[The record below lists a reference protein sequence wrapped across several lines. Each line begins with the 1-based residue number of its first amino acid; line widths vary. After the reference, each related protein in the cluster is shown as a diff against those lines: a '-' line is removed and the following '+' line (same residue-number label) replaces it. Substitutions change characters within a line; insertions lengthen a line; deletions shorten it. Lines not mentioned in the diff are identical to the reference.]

1 MHSYDASNGWTI
13 HPDSA
18 FLVLD
23 KRNPHVTSDL
33 KAISIACDEA
43 IADGCGD
50 WAEILKYEAEDY
62 LQGEE

>member
-23 KRNPHVTSDL
+23 KRNPHAASDL

-43 IADGCGD
+43 IANGCGE

-62 LQGEE
+62 LTGEE

>member
-18 FLVLD
+18 FLVWD
-23 KRNPHVTSDL
+23 KKNPHAASDL
-33 KAISIACDEA
+33 KAISAACDEA
-43 IADGCGD
+43 IAAGCGN

-62 LQGEE
+62 LQDE